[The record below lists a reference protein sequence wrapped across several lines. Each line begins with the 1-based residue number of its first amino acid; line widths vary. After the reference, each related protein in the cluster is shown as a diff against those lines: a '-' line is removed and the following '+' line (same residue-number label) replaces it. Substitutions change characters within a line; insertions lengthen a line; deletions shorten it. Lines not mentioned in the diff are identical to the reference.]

1 MTRRPDTLPADA
13 ASYRRIGPFDQDSL
27 PAGLLREHQL
37 KEDVWG
43 VLTLLEGEIGFSWD
57 DAEGGESELV
67 APASIVIPPTVPH
80 HVEMR
85 GPFTL
90 TLEFHR
96 QP

>member
-1 MTRRPDTLPADA
+1 M
-13 ASYRRIGPFDQDSL
+13 
-27 PAGLLREHQL
+27 
-37 KEDVWG
+37 
-43 VLTLLEGEIGFSWD
+43 LTLLSGTIGFNWD

-90 TLEFHR
+90 DDRIPSPALGGGGLLH
-96 QP
+96 